1 MYSTVRVFMRCVCVV
16 CASLL
21 PQQRKKKKN
30 WWAKSLMRNCFPS
43 YFFLHL
49 SMLIMTFSFCFM
61 NMLSSS
67 SLKGLFQLFLQS
79 EMFSC
84 IFQHYFMH
92 LAPSKFKH
100 GASQLALVVKNLP
113 ANARDVRNGAVRSLG
128 REDPLIEG
136 AATHSSILAWRIPR
150 TEKPGEIWSIGSQRL
165 GQA

>member
-1 MYSTVRVFMRCVCVV
+1 MYSTFRVFMRCVCVV

-21 PQQRKKKKN
+21 PQQRKKKKKQVGQKPYEELFPILVLSTPFHAHYDFLFLFHEY
-30 WWAKSLMRNCFPS
+30 AKFILTQGP
-43 YFFLHL
+43 L
-49 SMLIMTFSFCFM
+49 
-61 NMLSSS
+61 
-67 SLKGLFQLFLQS
+67 QLFLQS

-84 IFQHYFMH
+84 IFRHYFMH

-100 GASQLALVVKNLP
+100 GASQLALVVRNLP

-128 REDPLIEG
+128 REAPLVEG
-136 AATHSSILAWRIPR
+136 AATHSNILAWRIPQ